1 MSDIFERVLKE
12 GDIFKKILGKIPG
25 FAGYFDRANRRSA
38 DKILCETIADHYEA
52 LWRRISDVQVK
63 LVDTLRL
70 EYVDDLAAAAI
81 KLRQFIDRIRTAS
94 YGYAGFFDA
103 IKIDSKELEVV
114 YAYDAAM
121 LELEDE
127 IGRSI
132 DNVDASL
139 DTDGLPAAI
148 RDLVQKCQGLVDLF
162 DRRREVMTGTSGD
175 SAPAQG

>member
-1 MSDIFERVLKE
+1 MSDFFERVLKE
-12 GDIFKKILGKIPG
+12 GDVFKKILSKIPG
-25 FAGYFDRANRRSA
+25 FTGYFDRANRRSA
-38 DKILCETIADHYEA
+38 DKLLRETIADHYEV
-52 LWRRISDVQVK
+52 LWRRVSDVQVL
-63 LVDTLRL
+63 LVDALRL

-81 KLRQFIDRIRTAS
+81 KLRQFIDRIRTAA

-103 IKIDSKELEVV
+103 VKIDSKELEIV

-132 DNVDASL
+132 DNVEASL

-162 DRRREVMTGTSGD
+162 DKRREVMIGGAGSET
-175 SAPAQG
+175 PAAS